1 MTLVYVPPSFL
12 LYIYL
17 SKLSS
22 FDMNLLKFSCE
33 NFIL

>member
-1 MTLVYVPPSFL
+1 MILAYVPPSFL

-17 SKLSS
+17 SKLNS
-22 FDMNLLKFSCE
+22 FGMKLLKFSCE